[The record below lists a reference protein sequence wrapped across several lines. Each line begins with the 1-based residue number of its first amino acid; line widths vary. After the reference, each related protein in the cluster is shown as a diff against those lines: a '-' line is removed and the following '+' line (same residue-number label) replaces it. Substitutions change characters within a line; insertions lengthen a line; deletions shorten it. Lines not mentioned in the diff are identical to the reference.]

1 MTGMLDT
8 FYPDPKASTGLMLW
22 RITNS
27 WQREIRAA
35 LAPFGLT
42 HLQFVLLA
50 ALTAM
55 DRETPV
61 TQRDLAERAVTDP
74 MMTSQV
80 LRALEDKDL
89 VERHPHPT
97 DRRARTLK
105 VTPAGVA
112 LANRANAA
120 VEQADRA
127 YFSPLGKKGRDFTDC
142 LATLSAAADISGK
155 SDLTAHRTE
164 SV

>member
-1 MTGMLDT
+1 MTGTLDT
-8 FYPDPKASTGLMLW
+8 SYPDPQASTGLMLW
-22 RITNS
+22 RVTNS

-42 HLQFVLLA
+42 HVQFVLLA
-50 ALTAM
+50 VLTAM

-61 TQRDLAERAVTDP
+61 TQRDLAEQAVTDP

-80 LRALEDKDL
+80 LRTLEEKGF

-97 DRRARTLK
+97 DGRARTLK
-105 VTPAGVA
+105 VTSAGAA

-127 YFSPLGKKGRDFTDC
+127 YFLVLGGKGREFTEC
-142 LATLSAAADISGK
+142 LATLSAAAD
-155 SDLTAHRTE
+155 TADKNGSTARQTGRA
-164 SV
+164 

>member
-1 MTGMLDT
+1 MTGTLNT
-8 FYPDPKASTGLMLW
+8 SYPDPNMSTGLMLW
-22 RITNS
+22 RVTNS
-27 WQREIRAA
+27 WQREIRAT

-42 HLQFVLLA
+42 HVQFVLLA

-55 DRETPV
+55 DSETPV
-61 TQRDLAERAVTDP
+61 TQRDLAEQAVTDP

-80 LRALEDKDL
+80 LRALEEKDL

-97 DRRARTLK
+97 DRRARTLA

-120 VEQADRA
+120 VEQADHA
-127 YFSPLGKKGRDFTDC
+127 YFFALGRKRQDFTDC

-155 SDLTAHRTE
+155 NGSTSHRTE
-164 SV
+164 SA

>member
-1 MTGMLDT
+1 MTPMHFQAFSALLSYPEQDLLD
-8 FYPDPKASTGLMLW
+8 ALG
-22 RITNS
+22 
-27 WQREIRAA
+27 EIRAA

-42 HLQFVLLA
+42 HVQFVLLA

-55 DRETPV
+55 DRETAV

-120 VEQADRA
+120 
-127 YFSPLGKKGRDFTDC
+127 
-142 LATLSAAADISGK
+142 
-155 SDLTAHRTE
+155 RTVAMWC
-164 SV
+164 SS

>member
-1 MTGMLDT
+1 
-8 FYPDPKASTGLMLW
+8 MLW

-42 HLQFVLLA
+42 HVQFVLLA

-112 LANRANAA
+112 LANRANLRVHAWNGA
-120 VEQADRA
+120 N
-127 YFSPLGKKGRDFTDC
+127 
-142 LATLSAAADISGK
+142 LAHELDHRVTSARHA
-155 SDLTAHRTE
+155 LLNL
-164 SV
+164 